1 MLSFGQR
8 VGSDLS
14 VPMLHCIRM
23 IDLTSHLSGP
33 YCTWLLGT
41 LGADVIK
48 VERPDR
54 GSCALG
60 APSRNGESL
69 YFGSINRNKR
79 SIILDLKVPT
89 DADVLRELITKADV
103 LVENMMPG
111 ALARL
116 GFSRRH
122 HLPAQFSTNLRLD
135 QRLRPN
141 WPPECTAGI

>member
-1 MLSFGQR
+1 MGILACSAR
-8 VGSDLS
+8 
-14 VPMLHCIRM
+14 P
-23 IDLTSHLSGP
+23 HL
-33 YCTWLLGT
+33 
-41 LGADVIK
+41 
-48 VERPDR
+48 
-54 GSCALG
+54 
-60 APSRNGESL
+60 NGESL

-116 GFSRRH
+116 GFSDDTISQ
-122 HLPAQFSTNLRLD
+122 LNSLMNLRLD

-141 WPPECTAGI
+141 RPPECTAGI